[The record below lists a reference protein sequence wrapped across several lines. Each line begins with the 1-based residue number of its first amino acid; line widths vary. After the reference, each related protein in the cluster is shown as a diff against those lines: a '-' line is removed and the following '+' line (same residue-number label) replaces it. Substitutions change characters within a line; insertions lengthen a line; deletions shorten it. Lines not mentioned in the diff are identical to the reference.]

1 LENPFPNNFQIMNAT
16 IVRVEGECALHHAA
30 PENLKKFLQTQD
42 IPHILVVSALP
53 GVYEYIENQI
63 CRIHE
68 SGFSPENLEAELP
81 VSGRYNLNEKS
92 ILSVDKQIKKL
103 RNLLKGIQ
111 LTGDY
116 SPELKDQIL
125 TFSEKLAA
133 IMLHE
138 KLRETGVQAAIIQ
151 PDELGL
157 TVTSDPGNATYL
169 SLTHP
174 EILETDAGS
183 VKIIPG
189 SFGITAEGR
198 IARTGISAADYTAAF
213 LAATL
218 NCNRLVLWNLSE
230 GFSEADPGIVPGV
243 GKLNRLTY
251 SEASELAYFDHIS
264 FNPRTVEPLVKAHIP
279 VHLINGLSAE
289 FTPETIINS
298 EDFISERI
306 VKSVVATDDLS
317 ILRLNGPGVGK
328 KPGILAEIT
337 GRLSAAGI
345 NIKSVITSQVCI
357 NILLGSKSGAAA
369 RKIATELGFTA
380 VSEIEL
386 LEKVSLVAIVGHG
399 MQSHYGISATL
410 FSAVARHQINVIL
423 SGSGASDL
431 VSYLVV
437 QTDDKRKC
445 VQAIYEAFFKS

>member
-1 LENPFPNNFQIMNAT
+1 LENPFPNNLQIMSAT
-16 IVRVEGECALHHAA
+16 IIRVEGESALHRSAL
-30 PENLKKFLQTQD
+30 ENLKKFLQTQHT
-42 IPHILVVSALP
+42 PLILVVSTLP

-63 CRIHE
+63 CKVHE
-68 SGFSPENLEAELP
+68 PGYSLSDMDSTLSLTGRNLFSERSAA
-81 VSGRYNLNEKS
+81 G
-92 ILSVDKQIKKL
+92 IGKQIKKL
-103 RNLLKGIQ
+103 KNLLNGIH

-125 TFSEKLAA
+125 SFGEQLAA
-133 IMLHE
+133 VALSE
-138 KLRETGVQAAIIQ
+138 KLREIGVPADIIQ

-157 TVTSDPGNATYL
+157 LVTSDPGNATYL
-169 SLTHP
+169 SLIHP
-174 EILETDAGS
+174 EILEKDRNS
-183 VKIIPG
+183 IKIIPG
-189 SFGITAEGR
+189 SFGVTAEGK

-213 LAATL
+213 ITELI
-218 NCNRLVLWNLSE
+218 NCERLILWNLNE
-230 GFSEADPGIVPGV
+230 GFSEADPSIVPGV

-251 SEASELAYFDHIS
+251 FEASELAYFDHIS
-264 FNPRTVEPLVKAHIP
+264 FHPRTVEPLVKAHIP
-279 VHLINGLSAE
+279 IHLINSQSDD
-289 FTPETIINS
+289 FIPETIINS
-298 EDFISERI
+298 EDFISERV
-306 VKSVVATDDLS
+306 VKSVAATDDLC

-337 GRLSAAGI
+337 GKLSASGI

-357 NILLGSKSGAAA
+357 NILLDSKSGASA

-380 VSEIEL
+380 VSEIEV
-386 LEKVSLVAIVGHG
+386 LEKVSLIAIVGHG

-437 QTDDKRKC
+437 NTSDKEKS
-445 VQAIYEAFFKS
+445 VKAIYGAFFKS